1 MDILNNI
8 KSFYTKNKSVV
19 LNKAIVSLRE
29 EIATNPNNINATQ
42 LLADML
48 LEQGEIAEAR
58 DILEKLYQLQPQAAQ
73 SRLIKT
79 LLILAKQTDNENE
92 QIKVYQQIFKL
103 DAKQQEA
110 INAWQKIWQQRGDDA
125 RKAGDLETALAHYR
139 TATHFEQD
147 VKTPIKK
154 PIRRNPKAA
163 VKPPP
168 PISPAVELKTLI
180 EKQEQALNES
190 RQQVETLQQQL
201 TSVKEEL
208 TTKTKQEDILKQRLE
223 NEQNALAT
231 VKEELTSKTKQEN
244 ILKQRL
250 DNEKN
255 ALANIETL
263 TKDQEKRVE
272 KYQQEIAG
280 LKHELIIKEQT
291 LINLRETLKN
301 YGQREKELTKLINE
315 KENET
320 IAAKSE
326 PQNNNNVLIILG
338 SIIVTITIIIMG
350 LILWQF
356 SIKNDNTSK
365 PVTTVIEPVK
375 TPTTPT
381 IIPPPAKEPV
391 KITVVKPPIVSQ
403 TLCVHFKKRSWIRI
417 SDDNNKKLYEGI
429 RKAGEILA
437 LEGKPPFNMNV
448 GNVDGVYVEY
458 DCDINQVSAY
468 PTQEGKKNVFIIGDE

>member
-1 MDILNNI
+1 ML
-8 KSFYTKNKSVV
+8 KHLQKN
-19 LNKAIVSLRE
+19 
-29 EIATNPNNINATQ
+29 Q
-42 LLADML
+42 F
-48 LEQGEIAEAR
+48 
-58 DILEKLYQLQPQAAQ
+58 LQ
-73 SRLIKT
+73 
-79 LLILAKQTDNENE
+79 
-92 QIKVYQQIFKL
+92 
-103 DAKQQEA
+103 
-110 INAWQKIWQQRGDDA
+110 
-125 RKAGDLETALAHYR
+125 
-139 TATHFEQD
+139 
-147 VKTPIKK
+147 KK
-154 PIRRNPKAA
+154 PIRRNSKV
-163 VKPPP
+163 VKPSAPAYPP
-168 PISPAVELKTLI
+168 AEDLKQVI
-180 EKQEQALNES
+180 EKQEQALTES
-190 RQQVETLQQQL
+190 QQQVETLQQQL
-201 TSVKEEL
+201 TNVKQEL
-208 TTKTKQEDILKQRLE
+208 TAKTKQENILNQRLE
-223 NEQNALAT
+223 NEQNALAS

-250 DNEKN
+250 ENEKK
-255 ALANIETL
+255 ALVNIETL

-315 KENET
+315 KEHET

-326 PQNNNNVLIILG
+326 PQNNNNVLITLG

-350 LILWQF
+350 LILWQL

-375 TPTTPT
+375 TPT
-381 IIPPPAKEPV
+381 IIPPAKEAVKKAEKEPV

-468 PTQEGKKNVFIIGDE
+468 PTQKGKKNVFIIGDE